1 MGAHDCIKQMTNKK
15 YRNDKTKTRRLKEV
29 ENAAT
34 PTGTPK
40 QSPSKNNNA
49 NSDSDSKS
57 TSSGTESSKETAPKP
72 EAHEQVRY
80 QNWGNTQN
88 YGQHQSYSKQLQA
101 TPYAQSWNNNGY
113 EQTWSQPQPQI
124 AAEDSFPRAV
134 VEQMPTWDSTR
145 DNGTFGSS
153 HYTTSFSN
161 DSNRSFATQEG
172 VSFGPESRLYEY
184 GSMTQSMSGSI
195 IGSSAWDASSSNKSV
210 PSIPNKWSAS
220 QVSQVSSPAR
230 ISCGESE
237 IDEDEIIHL

>member
-1 MGAHDCIKQMTNKK
+1 MGNKRRRYAVEPGMGRKQQPESDHDSSADEATATDFIAAAHDCIKQMTNKK

-34 PTGTPK
+34 PTSTPK

-101 TPYAQSWNNNGY
+101 TPYAQSWNNSGY
-113 EQTWSQPQPQI
+113 EQS
-124 AAEDSFPRAV
+124 
-134 VEQMPTWDSTR
+134 
-145 DNGTFGSS
+145 
-153 HYTTSFSN
+153 
-161 DSNRSFATQEG
+161 
-172 VSFGPESRLYEY
+172 
-184 GSMTQSMSGSI
+184 
-195 IGSSAWDASSSNKSV
+195 
-210 PSIPNKWSAS
+210 
-220 QVSQVSSPAR
+220 
-230 ISCGESE
+230 
-237 IDEDEIIHL
+237 